1 MTLKLPLLFRRKP
14 VFSRSAV
21 RYDCAIDCELA
32 LTDSNAAYEG
42 RLINISA
49 GGAMF
54 RPRLAY
60 LMDRRDVPVA
70 LRLGGENIPGLIVT
84 TNQDGFGIRFDQPV
98 NENALRAFLASHGV
112 LSAAAA

>member
-1 MTLKLPLLFRRKP
+1 MTLRFSLPFRRKP

-21 RYDCAIDCELA
+21 RYDCAIDCELT
-32 LTDSNAAYEG
+32 LTDSMASYDG

-70 LRLGGENIPGLIVT
+70 LRLGGESIPGLIVT
-84 TNQDGFGIRFDQPV
+84 TNQAGFGIRFDRPI
-98 NENALRAFLASHGV
+98 NEAALRAFLASHGV
-112 LSAAAA
+112 GVEAA

>member
-1 MTLKLPLLFRRKP
+1 MTLKFPLPFRRKP

-21 RYDCAIDCELA
+21 RYDCAIECELA
-32 LTDSNAAYEG
+32 LTDSMASYEG
-42 RLINISA
+42 RLINISS

-84 TNQDGFGIRFDQPV
+84 TNQAGFGIRFDKPID
-98 NENALRAFLASHGV
+98 EGALRSFLASYGV
-112 LSAAAA
+112 MAAAAA